1 MKEKL
6 SIILSA
12 LSLIGVLSVWGLWL
26 CESMKFSVVS
36 LDSFVGVIV
45 ALLAIIVTIA
55 IGYQIINAIEV
66 KDEVKQLK
74 QRQDIILEN
83 EQKLVENGNKYA
95 KLAYNLQAGISH
107 GDAISYYDKKQYIE
121 AFAFCHSS
129 LSFAIRADT
138 PNLMNRIKHMRGI
151 ITLIFVNE
159 KPVISYAKLKQQ
171 IISDTEIIR
180 NTAAYQNYLGEE
192 YETMMLEFWV
202 KMKQLGLESE
212 EKYNDDG
219 LSDNI

>member
-1 MKEKL
+1 MKTKL
-6 SIILSA
+6 PIIF
-12 LSLIGVLSVWGLWL
+12 SLISTLGVVSVWGLWM
-26 CESMKFSVVS
+26 CESLEFSVVS

-45 ALLAIIVTIA
+45 ALLAIIVTVA

-66 KDEVKQLK
+66 KDEIKQLK

-83 EQKLVENGNKYA
+83 EQKLVENGNRYA
-95 KLAYNLQAGISH
+95 KLAYNLQAGLSH
-107 GDAISYYDKKQYIE
+107 GDATSYYDKEQYIE
-121 AFAFCHSS
+121 AFAFYHSS

-138 PNLMNRIKHMRGI
+138 PNLMNRIKHLRGI

-192 YETMMLEFWV
+192 YETMMLEFWD
-202 KMKQLGLESE
+202 KMKQIGLE
-212 EKYNDDG
+212 N
-219 LSDNI
+219 

>member
-1 MKEKL
+1 MKEKSSL
-6 SIILSA
+6 ILSA
-12 LSLIGVLSVWGLWL
+12 ISLVGVVSVWVLWICDSMELSVI
-26 CESMKFSVVS
+26 S
-36 LDSFVGVIV
+36 LDTFIGVIV
-45 ALLAIIVTIA
+45 ALLAIIVTVA

-66 KDEVKQLK
+66 TDEIKQLK
-74 QRQDIILEN
+74 QRQDIIIEN

-107 GDAISYYDKKQYIE
+107 GNATSYYDKNQYIE
-121 AFAFCHSS
+121 AFAFYHSS

-138 PNLMNRIKHMRGI
+138 PNLMNRIKHMRAI

-192 YETMMLEFWV
+192 YETMMLEFWD

-212 EKYNDDG
+212 EKSNDDG
-219 LSDNI
+219 LSNNL